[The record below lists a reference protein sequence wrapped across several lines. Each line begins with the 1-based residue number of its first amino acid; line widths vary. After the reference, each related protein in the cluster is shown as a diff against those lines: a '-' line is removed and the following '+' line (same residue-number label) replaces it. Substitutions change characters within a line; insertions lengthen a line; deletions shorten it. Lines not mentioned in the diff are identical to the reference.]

1 MDTTTITLYQDR
13 YEQLLE
19 LEIKVDLMRK
29 MFAEDGYIT
38 SSSLR
43 MLFCPRCA
51 AKEANDIYAM
61 MDEPMRRQVFD
72 DAFGAYKDL
81 EVFETFWDDLSVD
94 DHLELM
100 GFKRFEVSI

>member
-1 MDTTTITLYQDR
+1 
-13 YEQLLE
+13 
-19 LEIKVDLMRK
+19 
-29 MFAEDGYIT
+29 
-38 SSSLR
+38 
-43 MLFCPRCA
+43 
-51 AKEANDIYAM
+51 
-61 MDEPMRRQVFD
+61 MRRQVFD